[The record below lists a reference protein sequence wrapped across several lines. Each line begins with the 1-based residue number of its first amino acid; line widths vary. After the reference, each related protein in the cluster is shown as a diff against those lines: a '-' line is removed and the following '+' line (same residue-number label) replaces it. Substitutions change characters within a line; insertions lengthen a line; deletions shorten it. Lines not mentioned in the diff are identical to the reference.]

1 MQLKTGQQPS
11 LICYVARLKFSAI
24 NVSPTE
30 PKTRECSTESKENR
44 SLTLKGGRVE
54 IPAHECGRNLCFCII
69 LVILLES

>member
-30 PKTRECSTESKENR
+30 PKTHECFTESKENR
-44 SLTLKGGRVE
+44 SLTL
-54 IPAHECGRNLCFCII
+54 PNII
-69 LVILLES
+69 NKSEEGVT